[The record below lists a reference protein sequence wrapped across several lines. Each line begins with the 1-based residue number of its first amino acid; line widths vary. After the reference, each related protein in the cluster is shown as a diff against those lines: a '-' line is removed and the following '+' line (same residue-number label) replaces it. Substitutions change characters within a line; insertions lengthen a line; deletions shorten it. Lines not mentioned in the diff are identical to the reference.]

1 MITDWT
7 LWLEWF
13 IKALVVTFA
22 LLTGFAYLTWY
33 ERRALARIQ
42 SRIGPNRAGPEGL
55 LQPIADAV
63 KLIFKEELTPARA
76 DRILFFWAPV
86 ITLVPSII
94 IAAIIP
100 WGESFTLWNG
110 HVVTLYLANINVG
123 VLYLMSIAS
132 IAVYGIVLAGWSS
145 NNKYAMLGG
154 LRSSAQM
161 ISYELALGLSF
172 ATSIILA
179 NSMNLLEII
188 DKQKNLW
195 FVVIQ
200 PVGAVIF
207 WIATLAEVNRAPFDM
222 PEAEQELTAGYH
234 SEYSGMKFALFFMAE
249 YQKMIVICAIAA
261 TLYFGG
267 FREFWL
273 LKNTIFSVDYAW
285 TLGSWHI
292 TNWFLGPIYLLL
304 KVIVLLFGMI
314 WVRATWPRI
323 RYDRLMAFGW
333 KILLPLSLAIT
344 FITATG
350 IVLADVFQNQL
361 YEYVGIP
368 VVSVLVGAF
377 TVAMVYRELR
387 RLPYERA

>member
-1 MITDWT
+1 MLSDWT

-13 IKALVVTFA
+13 IKSVIVILA

-42 SRIGPNRAGPEGL
+42 ARIGPNRAGPQGL

-63 KLIFKEELTPARA
+63 KLIFKEELTPAKA
-76 DRILFFWAPV
+76 DKVLFFWAPV
-86 ITLVPSII
+86 VTMVPSII
-94 IAAIIP
+94 LAAVIP
-100 WGESFTLWNG
+100 WGTSFTMFGREIQL
-110 HVVTLYLANINVG
+110 HLADINVG
-123 VLYLMSIAS
+123 VLYVMSIAS

-161 ISYELALGLSF
+161 ISYELTLGLSF
-172 ATSIILA
+172 VTSIILA
-179 NSMNLLEII
+179 NSMRLRDIV
-188 DKQKNLW
+188 DAQAGMW
-195 FVVIQ
+195 FAVVQ
-200 PVGAVIF
+200 PVGALIF

-249 YQKMIVICAIAA
+249 YQKMIVICMIAA

-267 FREFWL
+267 YREFGF
-273 LKNTIFSVDYAW
+273 LKDTIFSVDYTWA
-285 TLGSWHI
+285 LGSWQI
-292 TNWFLGPIYLLL
+292 TNWFLGPIYLFL
-304 KVIVLLFGMI
+304 KVVFLLFGMI
-314 WVRATWPRI
+314 WVRASWPRV

-333 KILLPLSLAIT
+333 KILLPLSLAIA
-344 FITATG
+344 FITAAG
-350 IVLADVFQNQL
+350 ILLSDVLNNQL
-361 YEYVGIP
+361 YFWAIP
-368 VVSVLVGAF
+368 VVSILVGFF

-387 RLPYERA
+387 RKAYERA

>member
-1 MITDWT
+1 MITWDI
-7 LWLEWF
+7 WLEWF
-13 IKALVVTFA
+13 IKALVVTLA

-42 SRIGPNRAGPEGL
+42 MRIGPNRAGPQGL

-63 KLIFKEELTPARA
+63 KLIFKEELTPGRA
-76 DRILFFWAPV
+76 DRILFFWAPI

-94 IAAIIP
+94 IAAVIP
-100 WGESFTLWNG
+100 WGKSFTAFG
-110 HVVTLYLANINVG
+110 REITLYVADINVG

-161 ISYELALGLSF
+161 ISYELALGFSF

-179 NSMNLLEII
+179 DSMNLLEII
-188 DKQKNLW
+188 DKQKTMW

-267 FREFWL
+267 FREFGFL
-273 LKNTIFSVDYAW
+273 HNTIFSVDYTW
-285 TLGSWHI
+285 MLGSWQI
-292 TNWFLGPIYLLL
+292 TNWFLGPVYLFL
-304 KVIVLLFGMI
+304 KVVALLFGMI

-333 KILLPLSLAIT
+333 KILLPLALAIT
-344 FITATG
+344 VITATG
-350 IVLADVFQNQL
+350 ILLADLLNNQL
-361 YEYVGIP
+361 YFWAIP
-368 VVSVLVGAF
+368 FVSILAGLF
-377 TVAMVYRELR
+377 TVAMVFRELR
-387 RLPYERA
+387 RLPYERV

>member
-1 MITDWT
+1 MISDWT
-7 LWLEWF
+7 LWLEWV
-13 IKALVVTFA
+13 IKALVVTLA

-42 SRIGPNRAGPEGL
+42 VRIGPNRAGPQGL

-63 KLIFKEELTPARA
+63 KLIFKEELTPGKA
-76 DRILFFWAPV
+76 DRIMFFWAPV
-86 ITLVPSII
+86 VTLVPSII
-94 IAAIIP
+94 IAAVIP
-100 WGESFTLWNG
+100 WGTSFTAFGRTIN
-110 HVVTLYLANINVG
+110 LYVADLNVG

-161 ISYELALGLSF
+161 ISYELSLGLSF
-172 ATSIILA
+172 VTSIILA
-179 NSMNLLEII
+179 DSMRLLDIVEA
-188 DKQKNLW
+188 QRNMW

-200 PVGAVIF
+200 PVGAIIF

-249 YQKMIVICAIAA
+249 YQKMIVISAIAA

-267 FREFWL
+267 FREFGFL
-273 LKNTIFSVDYAW
+273 RDTIFSVDYTW
-285 TLGSWHI
+285 TLGSWQI
-292 TNWFLGPIYLLL
+292 TNWFLGPLYLLL
-304 KVIVLLFGMI
+304 KVIALLFGMI

-323 RYDRLMAFGW
+323 RYDRLMSFGW
-333 KILLPLSLAIT
+333 KVMLPISLAIT
-344 FITATG
+344 FITAAG
-350 IVLADVFQNQL
+350 ILLAQELNNQL
-361 YEYVGIP
+361 FFWAIP
-368 VVSVLVGAF
+368 FVSILVGLF
-377 TVAMVYRELR
+377 TVVMIYRELR
-387 RLPYERA
+387 RKAYERA

>member
-1 MITDWT
+1 MISDWT

-13 IKALVVTFA
+13 IKALVVTLA

-33 ERRALARIQ
+33 ERRALARLQ
-42 SRIGPNRAGPEGL
+42 VRIGPNRAGPQGL

-63 KLIFKEELTPARA
+63 KLIFKEELTPGKA
-76 DRILFFWAPV
+76 DRLVFFWAPV

-94 IAAIIP
+94 IAAVIP
-100 WGESFTLWNG
+100 WGTSFTAFG
-110 HVVTLYLANINVG
+110 RTITLYVADLNVG

-179 NSMNLLEII
+179 NSMRLLDII
-188 DKQKNLW
+188 DAQKTMW
-195 FVVIQ
+195 VVVVQ

-267 FREFWL
+267 FREFGFL
-273 LKNTIFSVDYAW
+273 RNTLFSVDHTW
-285 TLGSWHI
+285 MLGSMQI
-292 TNWFLGPIYLLL
+292 TNWFLGPVYLFL
-304 KVIVLLFGMI
+304 KVVALLFGMI

-323 RYDRLMAFGW
+323 RYDRLMSFGW
-333 KILLPLSLAIT
+333 KVMLPLSLAIT

-350 IVLADVFQNQL
+350 IILQQELHNDL
-361 YEYVGIP
+361 YYFVGIP
-368 VVSVLVGAF
+368 VASILVGLF
-377 TVAMVYRELR
+377 TVVMVYRELR
-387 RLPYERA
+387 RKAYERA

>member
-1 MITDWT
+1 MLSDWT

-13 IKALVVTFA
+13 IKALVVIFA

-42 SRIGPNRAGPEGL
+42 VRIGPNRAGPQGL

-63 KLIFKEELTPARA
+63 KLIFKEELVPAKA
-76 DRILFFWAPV
+76 DKIMFFWAPV
-86 ITLVPSII
+86 VTMVPSII
-94 IAAIIP
+94 IAAVIP
-100 WGESFTLWNG
+100 WGESFTAFG
-110 HVVTLYLANINVG
+110 REIRLYVADINVG

-172 ATSIILA
+172 VTAIILA
-179 NSMNLLEII
+179 NSMRLLDIVEA
-188 DKQKNLW
+188 QKGLW
-195 FVVIQ
+195 FAVIQ

-207 WIATLAEVNRAPFDM
+207 WVATLAEVNRAPFDM

-267 FREFWL
+267 FREFGFL
-273 LKNTIFSVDYAW
+273 ANTFFSVDYTW
-285 TLGSWHI
+285 TLGSWQI
-292 TNWFLGPIYLLL
+292 TNWFLGPIYLFL
-304 KVIVLLFGMI
+304 KVVVLLFGMI

-333 KILLPLSLAIT
+333 KVLLPLSLAIA
-344 FITATG
+344 FITAAG
-350 IVLADVFQNQL
+350 ILLSDLYNNQL
-361 YEYVGIP
+361 FFWAIP
-368 VVSVLVGAF
+368 VVSIIVGLF
-377 TVAMVYRELR
+377 TVAMIYRELR
-387 RLPYERA
+387 RKANERA

>member
-1 MITDWT
+1 MLSDWT

-13 IKALVVTFA
+13 IKSLFVIFA
-22 LLTGFAYLTWY
+22 LLTGFAYLTLY

-42 SRIGPNRAGPEGL
+42 SRIGPNRAGPQGL

-63 KLIFKEELTPARA
+63 KLIFKEELVPAKA

-94 IAAIIP
+94 LAATIP
-100 WGESFTLWNG
+100 FGPKDVPLFGRQISL
-110 HVVTLYLANINVG
+110 VVADINVG

-161 ISYELALGLSF
+161 ISYELSLGLMF
-172 ATSIILA
+172 VTAIILS
-179 NSMNLLEII
+179 NSMSLYGIVEQQR
-188 DKQKNLW
+188 DMW
-195 FVVIQ
+195 FTVIQ
-200 PVGAVIF
+200 PVGALIF
-207 WIATLAEVNRAPFDM
+207 LIVTLAEVNRAPFDM

-249 YQKMIVICAIAA
+249 YQKMIVISLIAA
-261 TLYFGG
+261 TLFFGG
-267 FREFWL
+267 YRELWF
-273 LKNTIFSVDYAW
+273 LKDTIFSVDRFW
-285 TLGSWHI
+285 W
-292 TNWFLGPIYLLL
+292 WGPIYMLV
-304 KVIVLLFGMI
+304 KVIVLLFFMI

-333 KILLPLSLAIT
+333 KILLPLSLAIA
-344 FITATG
+344 FITAAG
-350 IVLADVFQNQL
+350 VLLAEQVHPL
-361 YEYVGIP
+361 WIWSIP
-368 VVSVLVGAF
+368 VVSLLVGMF
-377 TVAMVYRELR
+377 TVVIIYRELR
-387 RLPYERA
+387 RKVYERA

>member
-1 MITDWT
+1 MLSDWT
-7 LWLEWF
+7 LWLEWL
-13 IKALVVTFA
+13 IKSLVVIFG
-22 LLTGFAYLTWY
+22 LLGGFAYLTLY
-33 ERRALARIQ
+33 ERRGLARLQ
-42 SRIGPNRAGPEGL
+42 TRIGPNRAGPQGL

-63 KLIFKEELTPARA
+63 KLIFKEELVPAKA
-76 DRILFFWAPV
+76 DKILFFWAPV
-86 ITLVPSII
+86 ITMVPSII
-94 IAAIIP
+94 IAAVIP
-100 WGESFTLWNG
+100 WGPAIEMFGRTIKLS
-110 HVVTLYLANINVG
+110 VAEINVG

-161 ISYELALGLSF
+161 ISYELTLGLSF
-172 ATSIILA
+172 VIAIILA
-179 NSMNLLEII
+179 NSMDLTDIVKE
-188 DKQKNLW
+188 QSGLW
-195 FVVIQ
+195 FVLIQ

-207 WIATLAEVNRAPFDM
+207 WIATIAEVNRAPFDM

-249 YQKMIVICAIAA
+249 YQKMIVVSAILA

-267 FREFWL
+267 YLGPF
-273 LKNTIFSVDYAW
+273 VDKFPW
-285 TLGSWHI
+285 
-292 TNWFLGPIYLLL
+292 LGPIYMIIKIVILLG
-304 KVIVLLFGMI
+304 VLI

-350 IVLADVFQNQL
+350 ILLQQELHNDWYFRA
-361 YEYVGIP
+361 IP
-368 VVSVLVGAF
+368 FVSILVGLF
-377 TVAMVYRELR
+377 TVVMVYRELR
-387 RLPYERA
+387 RKAL